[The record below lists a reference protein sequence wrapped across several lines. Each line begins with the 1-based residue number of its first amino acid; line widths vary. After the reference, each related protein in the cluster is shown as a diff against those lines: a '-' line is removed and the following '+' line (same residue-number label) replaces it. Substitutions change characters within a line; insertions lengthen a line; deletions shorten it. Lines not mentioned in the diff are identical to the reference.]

1 MSLAID
7 IHKVESVLLPDG
19 KWYAIADKSFKL
31 DSYDFVEEGKTVV
44 GGGQVQGVPSTGA
57 TWKDNMGKRF
67 ACPLTAILAIRYSS

>member
-31 DSYDFVEEGKTVV
+31 DSYDFVE
-44 GGGQVQGVPSTGA
+44 
-57 TWKDNMGKRF
+57 
-67 ACPLTAILAIRYSS
+67 